1 MTQPAVPESMAARV
15 ALAQL
20 VPSAL
25 NPRRTFTP
33 AADAELLKSIQANGI
48 LTPLLVRHRPGYDPE
63 APGTYEIVAGHRR
76 YAAALELGLDAVPVT
91 VRELNDD
98 QAREM
103 ALIEN
108 LQRENLTPLDEAESY
123 QALLAIPGA
132 TPASV
137 AATVGKSPAYIGRR
151 LKLLGLIGDAKDA
164 LRAGQMD
171 VARAELLVKLDEDT
185 QAQALKE
192 AVWLRL
198 FEGYDP
204 EDGRPKVA
212 PALIDSQAS
221 LSELREWVDER
232 TRLSLHDLA
241 TDADTRELFPEAAEA
256 VAESETAHAPTPLLE
271 VALDR
276 FSQSPAKATI
286 PAGVLRLGAQFREV
300 VGKRCKSA
308 ERAVVVFGQRKG
320 DVVLVCRD
328 KKGCATHWP
337 PKAKADLAAKGTPR
351 MTWQEEQAERQR
363 QEAIFER
370 VAPDLRN
377 AIVVAT
383 ARVKTT
389 PATLTDLLRKAHH
402 DDAVTEAIKAAGVK
416 VNGETV
422 ARIAAIADAF
432 GDLYN
437 AHGAAC
443 AIKDLKIPFDLAKA
457 MKAAEAAMSGEAAVT
472 KAAAKA
478 ETKKT
483 APKTAKKG
491 RAA

>member
-1 MTQPAVPESMAARV
+1 MTRPTIPDSTAARV
-15 ALAQL
+15 ALEQL

-286 PAGVLRLGAQFREV
+286 PAGVLRLNAQFREV

-337 PKAKADLAAKGTPR
+337 PKVKVDPEAA
-351 MTWQEEQAERQR
+351 
-363 QEAIFER
+363 
-370 VAPDLRN
+370 
-377 AIVVAT
+377 AT
-383 ARVKTT
+383 ARPSWEAQEAERKRVHAIWERVKPDVIKAIIAASAKVKTT
-389 PATLTDLLRKAHH
+389 PKLLQDILEHH
-402 DDAVTEAIKAAGVK
+402 AYDQAGVAIKAIGKLTLETFGRAWVLAGALTELYDVRGAEGALK
-416 VNGETV
+416 SVNGFF
-422 ARIAAIADAF
+422 D
-432 GDLYN
+432 
-437 AHGAAC
+437 
-443 AIKDLKIPFDLAKA
+443 IKKS
-457 MKAAEAAMSGEAAVT
+457 MKAAEAAMAVEASAS
-472 KAAAKA
+472 KA
-478 ETKKT
+478 ETKKVT
-483 APKTAKKG
+483 GKPAKKG